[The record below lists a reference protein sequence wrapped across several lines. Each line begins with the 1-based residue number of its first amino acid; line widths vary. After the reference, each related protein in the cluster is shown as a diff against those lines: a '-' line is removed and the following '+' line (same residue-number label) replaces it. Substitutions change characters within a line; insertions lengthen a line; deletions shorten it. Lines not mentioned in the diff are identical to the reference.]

1 MKKTIAI
8 LSLFLLIGAG
18 CANSTT
24 QPENNT
30 QKDTIKEVDSIVQ
43 VEDNTES
50 ENDNIEVIE
59 KSDVVPSNDSVD
71 ISTNKQN
78 TETTTIKS
86 EGSEFIFSNP
96 PSEDVQEDN
105 NENTE
110 EDTSTV
116 PIIDITLGGTVENNV
131 NMESGNFFFAP
142 NVINA
147 APSEK
152 IKITFT
158 KNSGFHTFVIDE
170 MDIKFTISEGDALII
185 TAPQTPGEYAFYCDI
200 GSHRANGMEGTLI
213 VK

>member
-8 LSLFLLIGAG
+8 LSLFIFIGAG

-30 QKDTIKEVDSIVQ
+30 QKDTIKEVESVVQ
-43 VEDNTES
+43 VEDSAES
-50 ENDNIEVIE
+50 ENDNTEVIE
-59 KSDVVPSNDSVD
+59 NNDVVTSNDSVD

-78 TETTTIKS
+78 DDTTTITS
-86 EGSEFIFSNP
+86 EGAELTFSNP
-96 PSEDVQEDN
+96 PSKDV
-105 NENTE
+105 E
-110 EDTSTV
+110 EDAEEETSEETSTV

-131 NMESGNFFFAP
+131 NMEAGNFFFAP

-147 APSEK
+147 ATSEK

-170 MDIKFTISEGDALII
+170 MDLKFTISEGESLII